1 LADETGL
8 RSPHTDKDE
17 DVLRVDGGDQED
29 SVETTSALRGGRTSE
44 KGETGNDK
52 AFVEEISCLSQ
63 EYDTRRGGR
72 QLDAPPQ
79 APAINQPSITSG
91 TDATGGL
98 KRRRERKALAK
109 AQRKLKR
116 LRLKLERERKAMIE
130 ELAVIDAAINAAM
143 DGIVETTGKSHEWW
157 SRKLR

>member
-1 LADETGL
+1 LADETVL

-17 DVLRVDGGDQED
+17 DVLRVDGRDQED

-44 KGETGNDK
+44 KGDTGNDK
-52 AFVEEISCLSQ
+52 AFVEEMSRLSP
-63 EYDTRRGGR
+63 EHDTRRGGR
-72 QLDAPPQ
+72 QLDTPPQ
-79 APAINQPSITSG
+79 APAVNQPSITSG

-98 KRRRERKALAK
+98 KRRRERKAIAK
-109 AQRKLKR
+109 AQRKIKH

-130 ELAVIDAAINAAM
+130 KLAMIDAAINAAM
-143 DGIVETTGKSHEWW
+143 DEIVETTSKLHEWW

>member
-1 LADETGL
+1 LTDETGL

-17 DVLRVDGGDQED
+17 DVLRVDGRDQEEM
-29 SVETTSALRGGRTSE
+29 SH
-44 KGETGNDK
+44 
-52 AFVEEISCLSQ
+52 LSL
-63 EYDTRRGGR
+63 EHDTHHGGR
-72 QLDAPPQ
+72 QLAAPPQ
-79 APAINQPSITSG
+79 AVAVDQPLITSG

-98 KRRRERKALAK
+98 KRRRERKVLAK